1 MIKALIIE
9 DEVIGQNLIKRLIET
24 HFTNELTICG
34 IADSVNKSLKTISD
48 TQPDLVFLDVQIKGG
63 SGFDVL
69 SEVKAKSFEVIFT
82 TAYNN
87 YAIKAIKTDAL
98 DYLLKPINTNEFLTA
113 VRKAIVK
120 IEEKRQSMTQEDAP
134 EKDKF
139 LLTNYNETEFIDY
152 NDILFFE
159 ANGNYTY
166 CHLVSGKKTISKSIG
181 EIEKQLNEEKFI
193 RTHHSFIV
201 NLSKIEKFNKGR
213 SGVLFLHGGAA
224 IPVSQRKMKDFSGLL
239 YNRF

>member
-9 DEVIGQNLIKRLIET
+9 DEVIGQNLIKRLLET
-24 HFTNELTICG
+24 HFANELTVCG

-48 TQPDLVFLDVQIKGG
+48 SQPDLVFLDVQIKGG

-69 SEVKAKSFEVIFT
+69 SELKTWNFEVIFT

-87 YAIKAIKTDAL
+87 YAIKAIKTEAL
-98 DYLLKPINTNEFLTA
+98 DYLLKPINTNEFLSA
-113 VRKAIVK
+113 VGKAITK
-120 IEEKRQSMTQEDAP
+120 ITEKKQAQVLEDTP
-134 EKDKF
+134 QKDKF

-152 NDILFFE
+152 SDILFFE

-181 EIEKQLNEEKFI
+181 EIEKQLNEEKFM

-213 SGVLFLHGGAA
+213 SGVLFLYGGAA